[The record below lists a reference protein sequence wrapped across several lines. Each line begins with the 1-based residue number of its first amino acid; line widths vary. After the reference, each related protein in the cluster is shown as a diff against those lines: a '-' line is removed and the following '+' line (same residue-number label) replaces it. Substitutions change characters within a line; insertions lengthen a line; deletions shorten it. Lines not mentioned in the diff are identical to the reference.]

1 MSPSSSAIGPEL
13 EESPPELDDELLLEL
28 LLDELDELLDEESE
42 LLEELLLDELELLL
56 DELLELLDE
65 LELLLDDELELDEL
79 ELLEELLELDEL
91 ELLLLDELL
100 DDELE
105 SESSPSGTPP
115 LVYIMTALKYPRYPG
130 SANCMTPTLPSP

>member
-1 MSPSSSAIGPEL
+1 M
-13 EESPPELDDELLLEL
+13 ESPRIPLPPGQSGPSELDELLDDELLLDEELLELDEELLLDELLLEL
-28 LLDELDELLDEESE
+28 LDEL
-42 LLEELLLDELELLL
+42 
-56 DELLELLDE
+56 

-91 ELLLLDELL
+91 ELLLL

>member
-1 MSPSSSAIGPEL
+1 M
-13 EESPPELDDELLLEL
+13 ESPRIPLPPGQSGPS
-28 LLDELDELLDEESE
+28 ELDELLDEELLE
-42 LLEELLLDELELLL
+42 LDEELLLDEL
-56 DELLELLDE
+56 LLELLDE
-65 LELLLDDELELDEL
+65 LELLLDDELELDEF

-91 ELLLLDELL
+91 ELLLL